1 MHNAFLGFSLTINNS
16 ENIYLTLGINISIVI
31 FVKLLDDWL
40 FY

>member
-16 ENIYLTLGINISIVI
+16 EKIYLTLVINTSIVI
-31 FVKLLDDWL
+31 FVKLLDGWL